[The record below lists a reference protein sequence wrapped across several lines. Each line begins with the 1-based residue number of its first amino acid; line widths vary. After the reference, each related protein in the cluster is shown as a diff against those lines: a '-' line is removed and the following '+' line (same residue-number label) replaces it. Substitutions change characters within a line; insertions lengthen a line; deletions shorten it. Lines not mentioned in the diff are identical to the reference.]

1 MSFAHH
7 IKALPPALRAM
18 SAMGYAAADCLDGTG
33 ITEDQL
39 LGGDTPFTLS
49 QELRFHRNLLAL
61 SGDPL
66 LGLTVGEAYSLETYG
81 LFGYA
86 FMSAPTLRQAMAVT
100 ANYGP
105 LTYTLFRIRFEVTGN
120 MARLLFLEADP
131 IAEDLLAFYAD
142 RDLSAARFGGTN
154 ALGQEFGIDKVWLPH
169 DGQGSRKRYRDYFGC
184 EVTFNARCAALVFS
198 AEALDEPLPLA
209 DPETSSLC
217 QQQCQ
222 MLLARLSQRSG
233 LAERVREIIV
243 ARPGYFPDI
252 NAVAERLNMT
262 ARTLRRHLADQHSSY
277 QQILNEVR
285 EGLATEYLSGSSLP
299 IEEIATLLGYS
310 APGNFTNAF
319 KRWRGCSPREY
330 RQQKQAT
337 QSDN

>member
-1 MSFAHH
+1 MAFAHH

-18 SAMGYAAADCLDGTG
+18 RAMGYEAPDCLDGTG
-33 ITEDQL
+33 INEVQL
-39 LGGDTPFTLS
+39 VTGEAPFTLR

-61 SGDPL
+61 TDDPL
-66 LGLTVGEAYSLETYG
+66 LGLSIGEAYTLETYG

-86 FMSAPTLRQAMAVT
+86 FMSAPTLRQAMTVT

-105 LTYTLFRIRFEVTGN
+105 LTYTLFRIRFDVAGN
-120 MARLLFLEADP
+120 VARLQFLPADP
-131 IAEDLLAFYAD
+131 IPEDLLPFYAD
-142 RDLSAARFGGTN
+142 RDLSAARYGGTN
-154 ALGQEFGIDKVWLPH
+154 VLGRDFGIDEVWLPH
-169 DGQGSRKRYRDYFGC
+169 DGQGFRQRYRDYFAC
-184 EVTFNARCAALVFS
+184 DVTFGASCAALLFG
-198 AEALDEPLPLA
+198 ADKLDAPLPLA

-243 ARPGYFPDI
+243 GRPGYFPDI
-252 NAVAERLNMT
+252 DAVAERLSMT
-262 ARTLRRHLADQHSSY
+262 TRTLRRHLANEKSSY
-277 QQILNEVR
+277 QQILTEVR
-285 EGLATEYLSGSSLP
+285 EGLALEYLSSSSLP
-299 IEEIATLLGYS
+299 IEEIASLLGYS

-330 RQQKQAT
+330 RQKQQAPV
-337 QSDN
+337 SDN